1 MTQLSVGDSAPPIDA
16 RPLFGLP
23 VRTPGTAGG
32 RQPLAVVF
40 LRSLGGGNARA
51 AVRAL
56 NAAYARFDAVGV
68 QVVGISRTDVVV
80 ARDFVPRYHVLFPIV
95 ADEDGALTTSWGVG
109 RDRGLGRSAIGLLTR
124 PDALVNAASAAW
136 EGRSAPEFVDQ
147 LSAEFVVG
155 LDGRLRYVRYGT
167 TVWDQPD
174 IEALWEAST
183 RT

>member
-1 MTQLSVGDSAPPIDA
+1 MTQLSVGQNAPTIDA

-23 VRTPGTAGG
+23 VRTPGAAGG

-56 NAAYARFDAVGV
+56 NAAYARFDAAGV
-68 QVVGISRTDVVV
+68 QVVGISRTDLVI
-80 ARDFVPRYHVLFPIV
+80 ARDFVPRYHVLFPVI
-95 ADEDGALTTSWGVG
+95 ADEDGALSASWSIG
-109 RDRGLGRSAIGLLTR
+109 RDRGLVRSLIGVLTR
-124 PDALVNAASAAW
+124 PDALANAASAAW
-136 EGRSAPEFVDQ
+136 EGRSAPEHLDQ
-147 LSAEFVVG
+147 LPAEFVVG
-155 LDGRLRYVRYGT
+155 VDGRLRHVRYGT

-183 RT
+183 RA